1 MVSYT
6 GGWDGVQL
14 TREIAPQLLSVAIV
28 VITQPAHRDR
38 VTDGEDA
45 QLSAVG
51 HGHSWSCTGILERK
65 PRWQL
70 LGHSLGEI

>member
-1 MVSYT
+1 M
-6 GGWDGVQL
+6 QL

-28 VITQPAHRDR
+28 VIAQPAHCDR

-51 HGHSWSCTGILERK
+51 HGNSWRAPGILERK

-70 LGHSLGEI
+70 LGHTLGKIQG